1 MRNVNKVI
9 YIVLAFF
16 LGGLGVHK
24 FYAGKIGTGIIYLL
38 FSWTFIPEIISIFE
52 GIIAIFKTADANG
65 DIMV

>member
-1 MRNVNKVI
+1 M
-9 YIVLAFF
+9 LAFF